1 MADMASE
8 GTRRGRPP
16 AFDRAAVLAAATR
29 LFWERGYQATSVG
42 ELTGA
47 MGIKPGSLYAAFG
60 DKESLFREVVRAY
73 QQSPA
78 GAFVGPAFDEESTAR
93 AAFVRILREAA
104 VVYSDPAHPAGC
116 LVISA
121 GANVAAQDDEV
132 AVFLRELRAANLAGF
147 EERLSTAKR
156 LGELPP
162 GADPAALAR
171 YFGAVLQGMS
181 QRARDGADAAE
192 LTGTAELAMAAW
204 PVAATDGAAS

>member
-1 MADMASE
+1 MTTTAGA
-8 GTRRGRPP
+8 RRGRPP
-16 AFDRAAVLAAATR
+16 AFDRAAVLTAATR

-78 GAFVGPAFDEESTAR
+78 GVFVGVAFAEEPTIR
-93 AAFVRILREAA
+93 AAFVRVLREAA
-104 VVYSDPAHPAGC
+104 RVYSDPAHPAGC

-121 GANVAAQDDEV
+121 AANVAAQDDEV
-132 AVFLRELRAANLAGF
+132 AVFLREVRAANLAGF

-156 LGELPP
+156 LGELPTD
-162 GADPAALAR
+162 ADPTALAH

-181 QRARDGADAAE
+181 QRSRDGADTAE
-192 LTGTAELAMAAW
+192 LTATAELAMAAW
-204 PVAATDGAAS
+204 PVAGAGTTAS

>member
-1 MADMASE
+1 MTTSAGA
-8 GTRRGRPP
+8 RRGRPP

-78 GAFVGPAFDEESTAR
+78 GEFTGLAFAEEPTTR
-93 AAFVRILREAA
+93 AAFVRILRDAA
-104 VVYSDPAHPAGC
+104 RIYSDPTHPAGC

-121 GANVAAQDDEV
+121 AANVAVQDDEV
-132 AVFLRELRAANLAGF
+132 AVFLRELRASNLAAF
-147 EERLSTAKR
+147 EDRLFTAKR
-156 LGELPP
+156 FGELAPD
-162 GADPAALAR
+162 ADPAALAR

-181 QRARDGADAAE
+181 QRSRDGADAAE
-192 LTGTAELAMAAW
+192 LTATAELAMAAW
-204 PVAATDGAAS
+204 PVLDADAAAS

>member
-1 MADMASE
+1 MTTTAGA
-8 GTRRGRPP
+8 RRGRPP
-16 AFDRAAVLAAATR
+16 AFDRAAVLTAATR

-78 GAFVGPAFDEESTAR
+78 GEFVGVAFAEEPTIR

-104 VVYSDPAHPAGC
+104 RVYSDPAHPAGC

-121 GANVAAQDDEV
+121 AANVAAQDDEV
-132 AVFLRELRAANLAGF
+132 AVFLRDLRAANLAGF

-156 LGELPP
+156 LGELTAD
-162 GADPAALAR
+162 ADPTALAR

-181 QRARDGADAAE
+181 QRSRDGADTAE
-192 LTGTAELAMAAW
+192 LTATAELAMAAW
-204 PVAATDGAAS
+204 PVAGTGTTAS